1 MYAIKNEFL
10 TVVINE
16 IGATLW
22 SVKDKAGQEY
32 LWQGD
37 PKYWADRAPN
47 IFPYVARLTEGKYTL
62 QGNTYKMDIH
72 GFAKDMMFQAKQIS
86 DSSIVFSIS
95 DTEDTY
101 KQYPYKFRFSI
112 GYRLSESTLTITYHV
127 KNDDDKLMYFGLGGH
142 PGFNVPFDD
151 HSCFED
157 YYLEF
162 DAVKEAKRVG
172 FSEDCFITGKD
183 ELYPLEDGKRLW
195 LEHPMFDDDAIVLR
209 DMDKSVLLAS
219 KKSDRAIRVTYP
231 QLSYLGIWHM
241 PKTDAPYVCIEPW
254 SSLPSRKGV
263 IEDLATQPSLLS
275 LDAKGEYS
283 TEYSIELIQERLTIK
298 SQV

>member
-1 MYAIKNEFL
+1 MIYTLKNDAL
-10 TVVINE
+10 TVSINDL
-16 IGATLW
+16 GATLW

-32 LWQGD
+32 LWQGN

-62 QGNTYKMDIH
+62 QGNTYEMDIH
-72 GFAKDMMFQAKQIS
+72 GFAKDMVFEANQIS

-101 KQYPYKFRFSI
+101 KQYPYKFRFLI
-112 GYRLSESTLTITYHV
+112 GYRLIGSKLVIIYSVMNH
-127 KNDDDKLMYFGLGGH
+127 DDKIMYFGLGGH

-151 HSCFED
+151 NSCFED

-162 DAVKEAKRVG
+162 NAVKEAKRVG
-172 FSEDCFITGKD
+172 FSEDCFITGED
-183 ELYPLEDGKRLW
+183 ELYPLEDGKHLW
-195 LEHPMFDDDAIVLR
+195 LRHDMFDEDAIVLT
-209 DMDKSVLLAS
+209 DMAHSVKLAS
-219 KKSDRAIRVTYP
+219 KKGGRAIRVTYP
-231 QLSYLGIWHM
+231 DLEYLGIWHM
-241 PKTDAPYVCIEPW
+241 PRTDAPYVCIEPW

-275 LDAKGEYS
+275 LDVQGEYS
-283 TEYSIELIQERLTIK
+283 TEYSIEFI
-298 SQV
+298 